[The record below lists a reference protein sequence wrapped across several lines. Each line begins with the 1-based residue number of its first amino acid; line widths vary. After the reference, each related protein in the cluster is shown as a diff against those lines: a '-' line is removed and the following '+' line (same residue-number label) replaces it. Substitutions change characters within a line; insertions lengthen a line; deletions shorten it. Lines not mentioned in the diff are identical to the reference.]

1 MNTPTC
7 PLIILCALTFPF
19 SVRADVHLASLF
31 QDHAVIQ
38 RDQALPVWGT
48 GDPGEAVRVE
58 FRGQAASTT
67 TGSDGKWLVRL
78 KPMSGSAEPAV
89 LRVTGKNRLTV
100 ADLLT
105 GDVWLASGQS
115 NMEFRVEQGDNAKA
129 EIAAAQHPQIRQFD
143 VPNLVATSPRTD
155 TAGHWEVCSP
165 ATVAK
170 FSAVAYYFARD
181 WQQATGMPVGIINST
196 WGGTPVESWMSART
210 LDSNPAFQPTLARW
224 QKTLAEYPEKKVEY
238 DTALS
243 QWEKEDAAARGAGV
257 KTQAAFRK
265 AHPKPRAP
273 RGPGHHWTPAGLY
286 NGMIAPLAPYALDG
300 AIWYQAESN
309 ADHPAEYTALF
320 EAMIRQW
327 RQEWGRE
334 LPFYFVQI
342 ANFAGTAIDRAPG
355 EWAWLR
361 DAQTRALAL
370 PGTGMAVTIDIGTPG
385 NIHPKNKQDV
395 GRRLALIGRHELLGE
410 KIEFSG
416 PAMVSVT
423 REGAKLRVNF
433 SHATGLTAGGESPLA
448 FEIAGADHKF
458 YPAQAEIEGESVLV
472 STPGIPEPVAVRY
485 AWTNAPEAHLKN
497 AAGLPASPFR
507 SDDWAD

>member
-1 MNTPTC
+1 MNKSIR

-19 SVRADVHLASLF
+19 SVRADVRLASLF
-31 QDHAVIQ
+31 QDHAVVQ
-38 RDQALPVWGT
+38 CDQALPVWGT
-48 GDPGEAVRVE
+48 ADPGEAVRVE

-67 TGSDGKWLVRL
+67 TGSDGKWMVRL
-78 KPMSGSAEPAV
+78 KPMAGSAEPAI
-89 LRVTGKNRLTV
+89 LRVTGRNQLTIS
-100 ADLLT
+100 DLLT
-105 GDVWLASGQS
+105 GAVWLASGQS
-115 NMEFRVEQGDNAKA
+115 NMEFRVEQGDNAKT
-129 EIAAAQHPQIRQFD
+129 EIASAQHPMIRQFD
-143 VPNLVATSPRTD
+143 VPNLVASSPQTN
-155 TAGHWEVCSP
+155 TAGHWEICSP

-196 WGGTPVESWMSART
+196 WGGTPIESWMSAQT
-210 LDSNPAFQPTLARW
+210 LDSNPNFQSALARW
-224 QKTLAEYPEKKVEY
+224 QKTLAEYPEKKTEY
-238 DTALS
+238 DGALK
-243 QWEKEDAAARGAGV
+243 QWEKEDATALGSAGKAQTV
-257 KTQAAFRK
+257 FRK

-286 NGMIAPLAPYALDG
+286 NGMVAPLVPYALAG

-309 ADHPAEYTALF
+309 ADYPAEYTALF
-320 EAMIRQW
+320 DAMIRQW
-327 RQEWGRE
+327 RHEWCRDF
-334 LPFYFVQI
+334 PFYFVQI
-342 ANFAGTAIDRAPG
+342 ANFDGTATDRAPG

-361 DAQTRALAL
+361 DAQARALAL
-370 PGTGMAVTIDIGTPG
+370 PNTGMAVTIDIGTPG

-416 PAMVSVT
+416 PIVLSVV

-433 SHATGLTAGGESPLA
+433 SHATGLTAGDERPRA

-458 YPAQAEIEGESVLV
+458 YPAQAEIEGESVVV
-472 STPGIPEPVAVRY
+472 STPGIPEPAAVRY
-485 AWTNAPEAHLKN
+485 AWTNAPDAHLKN
-497 AAGLPASPFR
+497 AAGLPATPFR